1 MFIVN
6 VYNDK
11 SIVVNDQHP
20 QGRLDH
26 MYQEAIRLEL
36 SYDVPDAEWSA
47 KFKQGQW
54 DGKISV
60 YNKRDQSFP
69 TGLTNKLKSLFD
81 LLKVEYKFV
90 DKRQKPDENYPV
102 DVDFGGKELRD
113 YQLNSGLLSKKFQ
126 RGMLALCTGAGKTM
140 TSCQIFK
147 DLAVSPVVF
156 IVPAIELLKQT
167 QKEFEKYL
175 RLNNEPVKVGIA
187 GGGLCDLN
195 LNGINV
201 ITYQTALNAHNKKY
215 VERGNKIIDDES
227 GDGQSKSTA
236 QLQAEYDFAEQNWIK
251 AKEKA
256 LKSLSAD
263 SLNIKNIKHQHDQEK
278 DLKKKKV
285 LASSLSNL
293 EKAFDR
299 QCNQLVKVE
308 LSAYRKAETAWNRR
322 QDILLQKSQ
331 VRELLSQCQA
341 FIVDEAHVA
350 SVVIEEL
357 GKYAKNAYY
366 KLGLSGTPWRTDNQ
380 EIRIEGALG
389 RKIIQ
394 VSASDLIERGF
405 LVKPKIFVCKV
416 NEVNEGMTYPEIYSS
431 NIVNNWERNF
441 RIKQFAEEFKQKGRP
456 TLILVERREHGSILE
471 SMIEDSVFVPGG
483 DKGEEDPTDEEKNY
497 RRRMLNAV
505 EDNEII
511 LIATQWANVGVDA
524 PKISC
529 LILAG
534 SNQSSVTTYQ
544 QVGRVLR
551 CVGKNI
557 EDSIN
562 NGKPD
567 AIILDF
573 TSDQKNLKAHANMRK
588 KVYKNERAWNLYEL
602 K

>member
-1 MFIVN
+1 MFYVY

-11 SIVVNDQHP
+11 SVVYNDQHP
-20 QGRLDH
+20 QGKLEH
-26 MYQEAIRLEL
+26 MYQEALRTEL
-36 SYDVPDAEWSA
+36 AYDVPDAEWSA

-54 DGKISV
+54 DGKISI
-60 YNKRDQSFP
+60 YNKREQSFP
-69 TGLTNKLKSLFD
+69 TGLTNKVKKLFD
-81 LLKVEYKFV
+81 IINIEYKFI
-90 DKRQKPDENYPV
+90 DKREKPELNFPV

-113 YQLNSGLLSKKFQ
+113 YQLSSGVLSKKYQ

-147 DLAVSPVVF
+147 ELAVSPVVF

-175 RLNNEPVKVGIA
+175 RLNGQPVKVGIA
-187 GGGLCDLN
+187 GGGICEIN
-195 LNGINV
+195 LEGINV
-201 ITYQTALNAHNKKY
+201 ITYQTALNSHNKKY
-215 VERGNKIIDDES
+215 VESQKKVVDDNVE
-227 GDGQSKSTA
+227 GSKTSA
-236 QLQAEYDFAEQNWIK
+236 QLQNECEFAHSAYKKAVDKANINLKDLRQEFINAQENQHKDAEAIRKKYER
-251 AKEKA
+251 
-256 LKSLSAD
+256 
-263 SLNIKNIKHQHDQEK
+263 SLNLATKIE
-278 DLKKKKV
+278 LAAYKKTK
-285 LASSLSNL
+285 
-293 EKAFDR
+293 
-299 QCNQLVKVE
+299 
-308 LSAYRKAETAWNRR
+308 TAWGNR
-322 QDILLQKSQ
+322 QDVLFQKAQ
-331 VRELLSQCQA
+331 VREVLSECQA

-357 GKYAKNAYY
+357 GKYAKNAFY

-405 LVKPKIFVCKV
+405 LVPPKIFICKI
-416 NEVNEGMTYPEIYSS
+416 NEQHHANTYSEIYTS
-431 NIVNNWERNF
+431 NVVNNWERNF
-441 RIKQFAEEFKQKGRP
+441 RIKQFSEEFKQKNRP
-456 TLILVERREHGSILE
+456 TLILVERREHGYILE
-471 SMIEDSVFVPGG
+471 SMIEEAVFVPGG

-505 EDNEII
+505 ENNEII

-524 PKISC
+524 PRISC
-529 LILAG
+529 LVLAG

-557 EDSIN
+557 EESIK

-573 TSDQKNLKAHANMRK
+573 SSDQKNLKTHVNMRK
-588 KVYKNERAWNLYEL
+588 KVYKNERAWTLTEL

>member
-1 MFIVN
+1 MFYVY

-11 SIVVNDQHP
+11 SIVYNDQHP
-20 QGRLDH
+20 DGKLDH
-26 MYQEAIRLEL
+26 MYQEALRTEL
-36 SYDVPDAEWSA
+36 AYDVPDAEWSA
-47 KFKQGQW
+47 KYKQGQW
-54 DGKISV
+54 DGKISI
-60 YNKRDQSFP
+60 YNKREQSFP
-69 TGLTNKLKSLFD
+69 TGLTNKVKKLFEIIN
-81 LLKVEYKFV
+81 VEFKFV
-90 DKRQKPDENYPV
+90 DKREKPNLNYPV

-113 YQLNSGLLSKKFQ
+113 YQLSSGVLSKKFQ

-147 DLAVSPVVF
+147 ELSVAPVVF

-175 RLNNEPVKVGIA
+175 RLNGLPVKVGIA
-187 GGGLCDLN
+187 GGGLCDIN
-195 LNGINV
+195 LDGINV
-201 ITYQTALNAHNKKY
+201 ITYQTALNSHDKKY
-215 VERGNKIIDDES
+215 VESQKKIVDDNLEV
-227 GDGQSKSTA
+227 SKSSS
-236 QLQAEYDFAEQNWIK
+236 QLQKECETAYLNYSK
-251 AKEKA
+251 A
-256 LKSLSAD
+256 
-263 SLNIKNIKHQHDQEK
+263 
-278 DLKKKKV
+278 
-285 LASSLSNL
+285 L
-293 EKAFDR
+293 EKANNSFRDLQEEVR
-299 QCNQLVKVE
+299 IAEESLSKDADKLRKRYERELNLVTKTE
-308 LSAYRKAETAWNRR
+308 LALYKKAKTAWDNR
-322 QDILLQKSQ
+322 QEVLLQKAS
-331 VRELLSQCQA
+331 VREVLSKCQA

-357 GKYAKNAYY
+357 GKYAKNAFY

-405 LVKPKIFVCKV
+405 LVPPKIFICKI
-416 NEVNEGMTYPEIYSS
+416 NEQHHANTYPEIYTS
-431 NIVNNWERNF
+431 NIVNNWERNY
-441 RIKQFAEEFKQKGRP
+441 RIKQFAEEFKLNGRP
-456 TLILVERREHGSILE
+456 TLILVERREHGAILE
-471 SMIEDSVFVPGG
+471 SMIEDAVFVPGG
-483 DKGEEDPTDEEKNY
+483 DKGEDDPTDEEKNY

-505 EDNEII
+505 ENNEII

-524 PKISC
+524 PRISC

-551 CVGKNI
+551 CVGKDI
-557 EDSIN
+557 EESIK

-573 TSDQKNLKAHANMRK
+573 SSDQKNLKTHINMRK
-588 KVYKNERAWNLYEL
+588 KVYRNERAWTLTEL

>member
-1 MFIVN
+1 MFYVY

-11 SIVVNDQHP
+11 SVVYNDQHP

-26 MYQEAIRLEL
+26 MYQEALRTEL
-36 SYDVPDAEWSA
+36 AYDVPDAEWSA

-54 DGKISV
+54 DGKISI
-60 YNKRDQSFP
+60 YNKREQSFP
-69 TGLTNKLKSLFD
+69 TGLTNKVKKLFD
-81 LLKVEYKFV
+81 IINVEYKFV
-90 DKRQKPDENYPV
+90 DKREKPELNYPV

-113 YQLNSGLLSKKFQ
+113 YQLSSGVLSKKFQ

-147 DLAVSPVVF
+147 ELSVAPVVF

-175 RLNNEPVKVGIA
+175 RMNDQPVKVGIA
-187 GGGLCDLN
+187 GGGLCDIN
-195 LNGINV
+195 FEGINV
-201 ITYQTALNAHNKKY
+201 ITWQTALNSHDKKY
-215 VERGNKIIDDES
+215 VESQKKIVDDNIE
-227 GDGQSKSTA
+227 GSKSSA
-236 QLQAEYDFAEQNWIK
+236 QLQKECETAYSLYSK
-251 AKEKA
+251 A
-256 LKSLSAD
+256 
-263 SLNIKNIKHQHDQEK
+263 
-278 DLKKKKV
+278 
-285 LASSLSNL
+285 L
-293 EKAFDR
+293 EKANNTFRDLREEVRFAEETQSKDAEKIRKRFDR
-299 QCNQLVKVE
+299 EVNSIVKTELAAYKKAKIAWDSRQETLVQ
-308 LSAYRKAETAWNRR
+308 KAR
-322 QDILLQKSQ
+322 
-331 VRELLSQCQA
+331 VREVLSECQA

-357 GKYAKNAYY
+357 GKYAKNAFY

-405 LVKPKIFVCKV
+405 LVPPKIFICKI
-416 NEVNEGMTYPEIYSS
+416 NEEHQANTYPEIYSS
-431 NIVNNWERNF
+431 NIVNNWERNY
-441 RIKQFAEEFKQKGRP
+441 RIKQFAEEFKLNGRP
-456 TLILVERREHGSILE
+456 TLILVERREHGAILE

-483 DKGEEDPTDEEKNY
+483 DKGEDDPTDEEKNY

-505 EDNEII
+505 ENNEII

-524 PKISC
+524 PRISC

-534 SNQSSVTTYQ
+534 SSQSSVTTYQ

-551 CVGKNI
+551 CVGKDI
-557 EDSIN
+557 EESKK

-573 TSDQKNLKAHANMRK
+573 SSDQKNLKTHINMRK
-588 KVYKNERAWNLYEL
+588 KVYRNERAWTLTEL

>member
-1 MFIVN
+1 MFYVY

-11 SIVVNDQHP
+11 SVVYNDQHP
-20 QGRLDH
+20 QGKLDH
-26 MYQEAIRLEL
+26 MYQEALRLEL
-36 SYDVPDAEWSA
+36 AYDVPDAEWSA
-47 KFKQGQW
+47 KYKQGQW
-54 DGKISV
+54 DGKISI

-69 TGLTNKLKSLFD
+69 TGLTNKVKKLFD
-81 LLKVEYKFV
+81 IINVEYKFV
-90 DKRQKPDENYPV
+90 DKRDKPELNYPV

-113 YQLNSGLLSKKFQ
+113 YQLSSGVLSKKFQ

-147 DLAVSPVVF
+147 ELAVAPVVF

-175 RLNNEPVKVGIA
+175 RLNGQPVKVGIA
-187 GGGLCDLN
+187 GGGLCEIN
-195 LNGINV
+195 LEGINV
-201 ITYQTALNAHNKKY
+201 ITYQTALISHNKKY
-215 VERGNKIIDDES
+215 IERGNKIVDEENE
-227 GDGQSKSTA
+227 GQSKSTA
-236 QLQAEYDFAEQNWIK
+236 LLQKEFDEATSNWIAAKNK
-251 AKEKA
+251 AT
-256 LKSLSAD
+256 LSLSKL
-263 SLNIKNIKHQHDQEK
+263 SLQIKKSQQECDNET
-278 DLKKKKV
+278 DLKKKKI
-285 LASSLSNL
+285 LASNITAL
-293 EKAFDR
+293 EKQFTKEF
-299 QCNQLVKVE
+299 NLLVKAE
-308 LSAYRKAETAWNRR
+308 LAAYKKAELAWNNR
-322 QDILLQKSQ
+322 QNILFQKSQ
-331 VRELLSQCQA
+331 VREVLSQCQA

-357 GKYAKNAYY
+357 GKYAKNAFY

-405 LVKPKIFVCKV
+405 LVPPKIFICKI
-416 NEVNEGMTYPEIYSS
+416 NEQHHANTYQEIYTS

-441 RIKQFAEEFKQKGRP
+441 RIKQFSEEFKKKGRP

-471 SMIEDSVFVPGG
+471 SMIEDAVFVPGG

-505 EDNEII
+505 ENNEII

-524 PKISC
+524 PRISC

-551 CVGKNI
+551 CVGKDI
-557 EDSIN
+557 EESKK

-573 TSDQKNLKAHANMRK
+573 SSDQKNLKTHINMRK
-588 KVYKNERAWNLYEL
+588 KVYKNERAWTLVEL

>member
-1 MFIVN
+1 MFYVY

-11 SIVVNDQHP
+11 SIVYNDQHP
-20 QGRLDH
+20 DGKLDH
-26 MYQEAIRLEL
+26 MYQEALRTEL
-36 SYDVPDAEWSA
+36 AYDVPDAEWSA
-47 KFKQGQW
+47 KYKQGQW
-54 DGKISV
+54 DGKISI
-60 YNKRDQSFP
+60 YNKREQSFP
-69 TGLTNKLKSLFD
+69 TGLTNKVKKLFEIIN
-81 LLKVEYKFV
+81 VEFKFV
-90 DKRQKPDENYPV
+90 DKREKPNLNYPV

-113 YQLNSGLLSKKFQ
+113 YQLNSGVLSKKFQ

-147 DLAVSPVVF
+147 ELSVAPVVF

-175 RLNNEPVKVGIA
+175 RLNGLPVKVGIA
-187 GGGLCDLN
+187 GGGLCDIN
-195 LNGINV
+195 LDGINV
-201 ITYQTALNAHNKKY
+201 ITYQTALNSHDKKY
-215 VERGNKIIDDES
+215 VESQKKIVDDNLEV
-227 GDGQSKSTA
+227 SKSSS
-236 QLQAEYDFAEQNWIK
+236 QLQKECETAYLNYSK
-251 AKEKA
+251 A
-256 LKSLSAD
+256 
-263 SLNIKNIKHQHDQEK
+263 
-278 DLKKKKV
+278 
-285 LASSLSNL
+285 L
-293 EKAFDR
+293 EKANNSFRDLQEEVR
-299 QCNQLVKVE
+299 IAEESLSKDADKLRKRYERELNLVTKTE
-308 LSAYRKAETAWNRR
+308 LALYKKAKTAWDNR
-322 QDILLQKSQ
+322 QEVLLQKAN
-331 VRELLSQCQA
+331 VREVLSKCQA

-357 GKYAKNAYY
+357 GKYAKNAFY

-405 LVKPKIFVCKV
+405 LVPPKIFICKI
-416 NEVNEGMTYPEIYSS
+416 NEQHHANTYPEIYTS
-431 NIVNNWERNF
+431 NIVNNWERNY
-441 RIKQFAEEFKQKGRP
+441 RIKQFAEEFKLNGRP
-456 TLILVERREHGSILE
+456 TLILVERREHGTILE
-471 SMIEDSVFVPGG
+471 SMIEDAVFVPGG
-483 DKGEEDPTDEEKNY
+483 DKGEDDPTDEEKNY

-505 EDNEII
+505 ENNEII

-524 PKISC
+524 PRISC

-551 CVGKNI
+551 CVGKDI
-557 EDSIN
+557 EESIK

-573 TSDQKNLKAHANMRK
+573 SSDQKNLKTHINMRK
-588 KVYKNERAWNLYEL
+588 KVYRNERAWTLTEL

>member
-1 MFIVN
+1 MFYVY

-11 SIVVNDQHP
+11 SIVYNDQHP
-20 QGRLDH
+20 DGKLDH
-26 MYQEAIRLEL
+26 MYQEALRTEL
-36 SYDVPDAEWSA
+36 AYDVPDAEWSA
-47 KFKQGQW
+47 KYKQGQW
-54 DGKISV
+54 DGKISI
-60 YNKRDQSFP
+60 YNKREQSFP
-69 TGLTNKLKSLFD
+69 TGLTNKVKKLFEIIN
-81 LLKVEYKFV
+81 VEFKFV
-90 DKRQKPDENYPV
+90 DKREKPNLNYPV

-113 YQLNSGLLSKKFQ
+113 YQLSSGVLSKKFQ

-147 DLAVSPVVF
+147 ELSVAPVVF

-175 RLNNEPVKVGIA
+175 RLNGLPVKVGIA
-187 GGGLCDLN
+187 GGGLCDIN
-195 LNGINV
+195 LDGINV
-201 ITYQTALNAHNKKY
+201 ITYQTALNSHDKKY
-215 VERGNKIIDDES
+215 VESQKKIVDDNLEV
-227 GDGQSKSTA
+227 SKSSS
-236 QLQAEYDFAEQNWIK
+236 QLQKECETAYLNYSK
-251 AKEKA
+251 A
-256 LKSLSAD
+256 
-263 SLNIKNIKHQHDQEK
+263 
-278 DLKKKKV
+278 
-285 LASSLSNL
+285 L
-293 EKAFDR
+293 EKANNSFRDLQEEVR
-299 QCNQLVKVE
+299 IAEESLSKDADKLRKRYERELNLVTKTE
-308 LSAYRKAETAWNRR
+308 LALYKKAKTAWDNR
-322 QDILLQKSQ
+322 QEILLQKAS
-331 VRELLSQCQA
+331 VREVLSKCQA

-357 GKYAKNAYY
+357 GKYAKNAFY

-405 LVKPKIFVCKV
+405 LVPPKIFICKI
-416 NEVNEGMTYPEIYSS
+416 NEQHHANTYPEIYTS
-431 NIVNNWERNF
+431 NIVNNWERNY
-441 RIKQFAEEFKQKGRP
+441 RIKQFAEEFKLNGRP
-456 TLILVERREHGSILE
+456 TLILVERREHGAILE
-471 SMIEDSVFVPGG
+471 SMIEDAVFVPGG
-483 DKGEEDPTDEEKNY
+483 DKGEDDPTDEEKNY

-505 EDNEII
+505 ENNEII

-524 PKISC
+524 PRISC

-551 CVGKNI
+551 CVGKDI
-557 EDSIN
+557 EESIK

-573 TSDQKNLKAHANMRK
+573 SSDQKNLKTHINMRK
-588 KVYKNERAWNLYEL
+588 KVYRNERAWTLTEL

>member
-1 MFIVN
+1 MFYVY

-11 SIVVNDQHP
+11 SFVYNDQHP
-20 QGRLDH
+20 DGKLDH
-26 MYQEAIRLEL
+26 MYQEALRTEL
-36 SYDVPDAEWSA
+36 AYDVPDAEWSA
-47 KFKQGQW
+47 KYKQGQW
-54 DGKISV
+54 DGKISI
-60 YNKRDQSFP
+60 YNKREQSFP
-69 TGLTNKLKSLFD
+69 TGLTNKVKKLFEIINVD
-81 LLKVEYKFV
+81 FKFV
-90 DKRQKPDENYPV
+90 DKREKPNLNYQV
-102 DVDFGGKELRD
+102 DVDFGEKELRD
-113 YQLNSGLLSKKFQ
+113 YQLSSGVLSKKFQ

-147 DLAVSPVVF
+147 ELSVAPVVF

-175 RLNNEPVKVGIA
+175 RLNDQPVKVGIA
-187 GGGLCDLN
+187 GGGLCDIN
-195 LNGINV
+195 LEGINV
-201 ITYQTALNAHNKKY
+201 ITYQTALNSHDKKY
-215 VERGNKIIDDES
+215 VESQKKIVDDNVE
-227 GDGQSKSTA
+227 GSKSSA
-236 QLQAEYDFAEQNWIK
+236 QLQKECETAYSVYSK
-251 AKEKA
+251 A
-256 LKSLSAD
+256 
-263 SLNIKNIKHQHDQEK
+263 
-278 DLKKKKV
+278 
-285 LASSLSNL
+285 L
-293 EKAFDR
+293 EKANNSFRDLQEEVRLAEESQSRDAEKLRKRYERELNLVTKIELTAYKKAKIAWDNR
-299 QCNQLVKVE
+299 QEVLVQ
-308 LSAYRKAETAWNRR
+308 KAR
-322 QDILLQKSQ
+322 
-331 VRELLSQCQA
+331 VREVLSQCQA

-357 GKYAKNAYY
+357 GKYAKNAFY

-405 LVKPKIFVCKV
+405 LVPPKIFICKI
-416 NEVNEGMTYPEIYSS
+416 NEQHHANTYPEIYTT

-441 RIKQFAEEFKQKGRP
+441 RIKQFSEEFKSKGRP
-456 TLILVERREHGSILE
+456 TLILVERREHGTILE
-471 SMIEDSVFVPGG
+471 SMIEEAVFVPGG
-483 DKGEEDPTDEEKNY
+483 DKGEDDPTDEEKNY
-497 RRRMLNAV
+497 RRRMLNTV
-505 EDNEII
+505 ENNEII

-551 CVGKNI
+551 CVGKDI
-557 EDSIN
+557 EESIK

-573 TSDQKNLKAHANMRK
+573 SSDQKNLKTHVNMRK
-588 KVYKNERAWNLYEL
+588 KVYRNERAWTLTEL

>member
-1 MFIVN
+1 MFYVY

-11 SIVVNDQHP
+11 SIVYNDQHP
-20 QGRLDH
+20 DGKLDH
-26 MYQEAIRLEL
+26 MYQEALRTEL
-36 SYDVPDAEWSA
+36 AYDVPDAEWSA
-47 KFKQGQW
+47 KYKQGQW
-54 DGKISV
+54 DGKISI
-60 YNKRDQSFP
+60 YNKREQSFP
-69 TGLTNKLKSLFD
+69 TGLTNKVKKLFEIIN
-81 LLKVEYKFV
+81 VEFKFV
-90 DKRQKPDENYPV
+90 DKREKPNLNYPV

-113 YQLNSGLLSKKFQ
+113 YQLSSGVLSKKFQ

-147 DLAVSPVVF
+147 ELSVAPVVF

-175 RLNNEPVKVGIA
+175 RLNGLPVKVGIA
-187 GGGLCDLN
+187 GGGFCDIN
-195 LNGINV
+195 LDGINV
-201 ITYQTALNAHNKKY
+201 ITYQTALNSHDKKY
-215 VERGNKIIDDES
+215 VESQKKIVDDNLEV
-227 GDGQSKSTA
+227 SKSSS
-236 QLQAEYDFAEQNWIK
+236 QLQKECETAYLNYSK
-251 AKEKA
+251 A
-256 LKSLSAD
+256 
-263 SLNIKNIKHQHDQEK
+263 
-278 DLKKKKV
+278 
-285 LASSLSNL
+285 L
-293 EKAFDR
+293 EKANNSFRDLQEEVR
-299 QCNQLVKVE
+299 IAEESLSKDADKLRKRYERELNLVTKTE
-308 LSAYRKAETAWNRR
+308 LALYKKAKTAWDNR
-322 QDILLQKSQ
+322 QEVLLQKAS
-331 VRELLSQCQA
+331 VREVLSKCQA

-357 GKYAKNAYY
+357 GKYAKNAFY

-405 LVKPKIFVCKV
+405 LVPPKIFICKI
-416 NEVNEGMTYPEIYSS
+416 NEQHHANTYPEIYTS
-431 NIVNNWERNF
+431 NIVNNWERNY
-441 RIKQFAEEFKQKGRP
+441 RIKQFAEEFKLNGRP
-456 TLILVERREHGSILE
+456 TLILVERREHGTILE
-471 SMIEDSVFVPGG
+471 SMIEDAVFVPGG
-483 DKGEEDPTDEEKNY
+483 DKGEDDPTDEEKNY

-505 EDNEII
+505 ENNEII

-524 PKISC
+524 PRISC

-551 CVGKNI
+551 CVGKDI
-557 EDSIN
+557 EESIK

-573 TSDQKNLKAHANMRK
+573 SSDQKNLKTHINMRK
-588 KVYKNERAWNLYEL
+588 KVYRNERAWTLTEL

>member
-1 MFIVN
+1 MFYVY

-11 SIVVNDQHP
+11 SIVYNDQHP
-20 QGRLDH
+20 DGKLDH
-26 MYQEAIRLEL
+26 MYQEALRTEL
-36 SYDVPDAEWSA
+36 AYDVPDAEWSA
-47 KFKQGQW
+47 KYKQGQW
-54 DGKISV
+54 DGKISI
-60 YNKRDQSFP
+60 YNKREQSFP
-69 TGLTNKLKSLFD
+69 TGLTNKVKKLFEIIN
-81 LLKVEYKFV
+81 VEFKFV
-90 DKRQKPDENYPV
+90 DKREKPNLNYPV

-113 YQLNSGLLSKKFQ
+113 YQLSSGVLSKKFQ

-147 DLAVSPVVF
+147 ELSVAPVVF

-175 RLNNEPVKVGIA
+175 RLNGLPVKVGIA
-187 GGGLCDLN
+187 GGGLCDIN
-195 LNGINV
+195 LDGINV
-201 ITYQTALNAHNKKY
+201 ITYQTALNSHDKKY
-215 VERGNKIIDDES
+215 VESQKKIVDDNLEV
-227 GDGQSKSTA
+227 SKSSS
-236 QLQAEYDFAEQNWIK
+236 QLQKECETAYLNYSK
-251 AKEKA
+251 A
-256 LKSLSAD
+256 
-263 SLNIKNIKHQHDQEK
+263 
-278 DLKKKKV
+278 
-285 LASSLSNL
+285 L
-293 EKAFDR
+293 EKANNSFRDLQEEVR
-299 QCNQLVKVE
+299 IAEESLSKDADKLRKRYERELNLVTKTE
-308 LSAYRKAETAWNRR
+308 LALYKKAKTAWDNR
-322 QDILLQKSQ
+322 QEVLLQKAS
-331 VRELLSQCQA
+331 VREVLSKCQA

-357 GKYAKNAYY
+357 GKYAKNAFY

-405 LVKPKIFVCKV
+405 LVPPKIFICKI
-416 NEVNEGMTYPEIYSS
+416 NEQHHANTYPEIYTS
-431 NIVNNWERNF
+431 NIVNNWERNY
-441 RIKQFAEEFKQKGRP
+441 RIKQFAEEFKLNGRP
-456 TLILVERREHGSILE
+456 TLILVERREHGTILE
-471 SMIEDSVFVPGG
+471 SMIEDAVFVPGG
-483 DKGEEDPTDEEKNY
+483 DKGEDDPTDEEKNY

-505 EDNEII
+505 ENNEII

-524 PKISC
+524 PRISC

-551 CVGKNI
+551 CVGKDI
-557 EDSIN
+557 EESIK

-573 TSDQKNLKAHANMRK
+573 SSDQKNLKTHINMRK
-588 KVYKNERAWNLYEL
+588 KVYRNERAWTLTEL

>member
-1 MFIVN
+1 MFFIN

-11 SIVVNDQHP
+11 SVVYDDQHP
-20 QGRLDH
+20 QGKLEH
-26 MYQEAIRLEL
+26 MYQEALRVEL
-36 SYDVPDAEWSA
+36 AYDVPDAEWSA

-54 DGKISV
+54 DGKISI
-60 YNKRDQSFP
+60 YNKREQSFP
-69 TGLTNKLKSLFD
+69 TGLTNKVKKLFD
-81 LLKVEYKFV
+81 LLNIEYKFV
-90 DKRQKPDENYPV
+90 DKREKPQLNFPV

-113 YQLNSGLLSKKFQ
+113 YQLSSGVLSKKFQ

-147 DLAVSPVVF
+147 ELSVSPVVF

-175 RLNNEPVKVGIA
+175 RLNGQPIKVGIA
-187 GGGLCDLN
+187 GGGLCEIN
-195 LNGINV
+195 LEGINV
-201 ITYQTALNAHNKKY
+201 ITYQTALNSHNKKY
-215 VERGNKIIDDES
+215 VENQKKVVDDNIE
-227 GDGQSKSTA
+227 GSKTSV
-236 QLQAEYDFAEQNWIK
+236 QLQNECEAAHTAYKKSVDKANITLKDLRQEYIDAQDNQRKDAETIRKKYERSLNLATKLELAAYKK
-251 AKEKA
+251 AK
-256 LKSLSAD
+256 
-263 SLNIKNIKHQHDQEK
+263 
-278 DLKKKKV
+278 
-285 LASSLSNL
+285 
-293 EKAFDR
+293 
-299 QCNQLVKVE
+299 
-308 LSAYRKAETAWNRR
+308 TAWDNR
-322 QDILLQKSQ
+322 QDILFQKAQ
-331 VRELLSQCQA
+331 VREVLSECQA

-357 GKYAKNAYY
+357 GKYAKNAFY

-405 LVKPKIFVCKV
+405 LVPPKIFICKV
-416 NEVNEGMTYPEIYSS
+416 NEQHHANTYPEIYTS

-441 RIKQFAEEFKQKGRP
+441 RIKQFSEEFKQKGRP

-471 SMIEDSVFVPGG
+471 SMIEDAVFVPGG

-505 EDNEII
+505 ENNEII

-524 PKISC
+524 PRISC
-529 LILAG
+529 LVLAG

-551 CVGKNI
+551 CVGKDI
-557 EDSIN
+557 EESIK

-573 TSDQKNLKAHANMRK
+573 SSDQKNLKTHINMRK
-588 KVYKNERAWNLYEL
+588 KVYKNERAWTITEL